1 MGMSLPVRIMT
12 DADERFGRIRIYTD
26 EEVITA
32 ANVLDVLSKSMV
44 IHNLNQTRI
53 EYLWQ
58 YYRGNQPILEKTKAV
73 REEINHKVVVNI
85 ASEVVDFK
93 TGYLLGEPM
102 QYVSDVDEA
111 DEKLSEEINR
121 LNDWMKA
128 EDKQTS
134 DSDVCRWFHVCGQSY
149 RMALP
154 SKEADAESPFHV
166 YAPDPRF
173 TFIVYWSGL
182 GHKPVMGVQMRIL
195 EDGTELYS
203 CYTPDRLLEVRDGK
217 VVADIPHTIGE
228 IPIVEYPLNIARQGA
243 FERVMSL
250 CDAYNSAES
259 DSLDGLEQFVQSFF
273 KFINC
278 DIDEKKFDDFRRKG
292 MIKIKSVDGTN
303 ADVDLITAELNQ
315 TQTQVLKDNIY
326 QQILNICGMPNRNG
340 GSSTSDTGAAVTM
353 RDGWSAAE
361 TMAKDTETIFKRS
374 ERQFIRVVLNICR
387 AVGKTTLMPSQVEQ
401 CFTRRNYSDLLS
413 KSQVLTTMLDNPKIH
428 PLLAFQSC
436 GMFID
441 PEAAYARSNEYYEEQ
456 MEKLKEQQ
464 IVNVNEEEDDEGRAS
479 RNPEDRVGSGG
490 QAAGKAEEDGNS

>member
-1 MGMSLPVRIMT
+1 MGLALPVRILT
-12 DADERFGRIRIYTD
+12 DADEEFGRIRIYSD
-26 EEVITA
+26 AEEITS
-32 ANVLDVLSKSMV
+32 ANVLDVLELSMRV
-44 IHNLNQTRI
+44 HNLNQGRI
-53 EYLWQ
+53 NYLWE
-58 YYRGNQPILEKTKAV
+58 YYRGNQPILRKEKKV
-73 REEINHKVVVNI
+73 REEINNKVVVNI
-85 ASEVVDFK
+85 ASEIVDFK

-102 QYVSDVDEA
+102 LYASDMDDSDE
-111 DEKLSEEINR
+111 ELSKEINQ
-121 LNDWMKA
+121 LNDWMKSEA
-128 EDKQTS
+128 KESS
-134 DSDVCRWFHVCGQSY
+134 DSELCRWFHICGLGY

-154 SKEADAESPFHV
+154 SSEPDAESPFHV
-166 YAPDPRF
+166 YNPDPRF

-182 GHKPVMGVQMRIL
+182 GHKPLMGVQIRIL
-195 EDGTELYS
+195 EDGTELFS
-203 CYTPDRLLEVRDGK
+203 CYTDHSLIEVRDGK
-217 VVADIPHTIGE
+217 VVSETPHLIGE

-250 CDAYNSAES
+250 CDAYNKAES
-259 DSLDGLEQFVQSFF
+259 NALDGLEQFVQSFF

-278 DIDEKKFDDFRRKG
+278 DIDDTKFDQFRKKG
-292 MIKIKSVDGTN
+292 MIKIKSLDGTN
-303 ADVDLITAELNQ
+303 ADVDLITSELNQ

-353 RDGWSAAE
+353 RDGWSSAE

-387 AVGKTTLMPSQVEQ
+387 RMEGTKLIPSQVEQ
-401 CFTRRNYSDLLS
+401 CFTRRNYSDLQS

-441 PEAAYARSNEYYEEQ
+441 PEAAYARSMDYYDEQ

-464 IVNVNEEEDDEGRAS
+464 IMTIEDDENEGRTA
-479 RNPEDRVGSGG
+479 RNSGMESGG
-490 QAAGKAEEDGNS
+490 QAVREKQENDNS

>member
-1 MGMSLPVRIMT
+1 MGLALPVKIMT
-12 DADERFGRIRIYTD
+12 DADEEFGRIRIYTD
-26 EEVITA
+26 EEVITS
-32 ANVLDVLSKSMV
+32 ANVLQVLQNAMV
-44 IHNLNQTRI
+44 IHNLNQSRI
-53 EYLWQ
+53 NYLWE
-58 YYRGNQPILEKTKAV
+58 YYRGNQPILKRVKEV
-73 REEINHKVVVNI
+73 REEINNKVVVNI
-85 ASEVVDFK
+85 ASEIVDFK

-102 QYVSDVDEA
+102 QYVSDVDET
-111 DEKLSEEINR
+111 EEELSKQINQ

-128 EDKQTS
+128 EAKETS
-134 DSDVCRWFHVCGQSY
+134 DSDLCRWFHICGLGY

-154 SKEADAESPFHV
+154 SPERDPESPFHV
-166 YAPDPRF
+166 YNPDPRF
-173 TFIVYWSGL
+173 TFIIYWSGL
-182 GHKPVMGVQMRIL
+182 GHKPVLGVQIRIL
-195 EDGTELYS
+195 DDGTELFS
-203 CYTPDRLLEVRDGK
+203 CYTENTLIEVRDGK
-217 VVADIPHTIGE
+217 VVSETPHMIGE

-250 CDAYNSAES
+250 CDAYNNAES
-259 DSLDGLEQFVQSFF
+259 NALDGLEQFVQSFF

-278 DIDEKKFDDFRRKG
+278 DIDDTKFEQFRKKG
-292 MIKIKSVDGTN
+292 MIKIKSLDGTN
-303 ADVDLITAELNQ
+303 ADVDLITSELNQ

-353 RDGWSAAE
+353 RDGWSSAE

-387 AVGKTTLMPSQVEQ
+387 KVAGITLLPSQVEQ
-401 CFTRRNYSDLLS
+401 CFTRRNYSDLQS

-441 PEAAYARSNEYYEEQ
+441 PEAAYARSMEYYKEQ

-464 IVNVNEEEDDEGRAS
+464 IMNVEDEEDEGSTAPDKGVESGRQATG
-479 RNPEDRVGSGG
+479 ED
-490 QAAGKAEEDGNS
+490 QENNNS